1 MKKESE
7 LQQYLEKEAAGFVG
21 KVAWLFVDLSGS
33 EGEKKEVSPGE
44 ERAEKWKSSVIKCR
58 EEERVISASTIK
70 VPVMLCLFDYLR
82 ENNISVETKVEVK
95 AEQICPDSLV
105 FEYGPRE
112 ASLYELTVW
121 MIINSDNTSTNV
133 LLDYLGFDRLNA
145 YFRRIGLT
153 DTIAE
158 RHMLDYEAVAAG
170 KNNYISPVDFWRCM
184 ERIREGKETDPD
196 MAMAWEILTWN
207 RDDESLLR
215 YLYENPLCA
224 HKSGELDQVEHDA
237 GIFCCEKGAYFL
249 GIFITEMSGEETQLK
264 EACKLI
270 GRMSRAV
277 YEYYSCGIE
286 RK

>member
-1 MKKESE
+1 MEKNKEQE
-7 LQQYLEKEAAGFVG
+7 LQQSLEKEAASFAG
-21 KVAWLFVDLSGS
+21 KAAWLYIDLSG
-33 EGEKKEVSPGE
+33 ENTEMDGCEKS
-44 ERAEKWKSSVIKCR
+44 EKWQTSVIKSA
-58 EEERVISASTIK
+58 EKDQVISASTIK

-82 ENNISVETKVEVK
+82 KNHIPVDTKVEVRK
-95 AEQICPDSLV
+95 EQICPDSLV

-121 MIINSDNTSTNV
+121 MIINSDNTATNV

-145 YFRRIGLT
+145 YFANIGLT
-153 DTIAE
+153 ETKAQ

-170 KNNYISPVDFWRCM
+170 KNNYISAVDFWRCM
-184 ERIREGKETDPD
+184 ALIWEKRKTDPD
-196 MAMAWEILTWN
+196 VAMAWEILTWN

-249 GIFITEMSGEETQLK
+249 GIFVSEMSGEEAQLK

-270 GRMSRAV
+270 GRMSRTV
-277 YEYYSCGIE
+277 YEYYNGS
-286 RK
+286 R